1 MHTNSL
7 RHLLILTCTVNPQVS
22 KNLVRSHKELRLNDY
37 ITSLARLQKSSQKA
51 EIDFLVAENSNSI
64 DLIRSGLNYAGVD
77 LDNFTFL
84 SCEKDS
90 LSAASGISAGEHIML
105 REVAISIDLSKYDV
119 IWKLTGRL
127 YIENLGVLISRST
140 GDFRANR
147 FFTHNHTI
155 DSRFFG
161 MTTNVFKE
169 FALNPPKYSEITER
183 NASDHPSDIF
193 RAIEFYL
200 AHYALRLESKGLSVR
215 GLPGIPLY
223 RGISAST
230 GKSLDG
236 LSTRLKVKVLNR
248 FRRFFIKGLL
258 GVGP

>member
-1 MHTNSL
+1 MQTNSQ

-22 KNLVRSHKELRLNDY
+22 KNLVHSHKEQRLNDY
-37 ITSLARLQKSSQKA
+37 VTSFARLQKFSQGTD
-51 EIDFLVAENSNSI
+51 IDFLVTENSNSI
-64 DLIRSGLNYAGVD
+64 DLIKSGLNYAGVK

-84 SCEKDS
+84 SCEQDS
-90 LSAASGISAGEHIML
+90 LSADSGISAGEHEML
-105 REVAISIDLSKYDV
+105 REVAISTDLTKYDL

-127 YIENLGVLISRST
+127 CIENLGVLISKST

-147 FFTHNHTI
+147 FFTQDHTI

-161 MTTNVFKE
+161 MSTNVFKE
-169 FALNPPKYSEITER
+169 FALNPPKYSEILER
-183 NASDHPSDIF
+183 NAAIHTSDIF

-200 AHYALRLESKGLSVR
+200 AFYALRLESKGLSVR
-215 GLPGIPLY
+215 GLPAIPLY

-236 LSTRLKVKVLNR
+236 LSTRLKVKALNR
-248 FRRFFIKGLL
+248 FRRLFIKGLL

>member
-1 MHTNSL
+1 ML
-7 RHLLILTCTVNPQVS
+7 RDGQRHLLILTCTVCPQVNT
-22 KNLVRSHKELRLNDY
+22 NLVRSNMEQRLKDYVTNLANLHK
-37 ITSLARLQKSSQKA
+37 LAQNLK
-51 EIDFLVAENSNSI
+51 IDFLVAENSNSI
-64 DLIRSGLNYAGVD
+64 EFIYLGLKEIGVN
-77 LDNFTFL
+77 LDNFTFF

-90 LSAASGISAGEHIML
+90 LSAISGISAGEHNML
-105 REVAISIDLSKYDV
+105 REVAASFPLTSYDL

-127 YIENLGVLISRST
+127 SIENLAKLISKST

-147 FFTHNHTI
+147 FFYQAHTI

-161 MTTNVFKE
+161 MTPLVFKE
-169 FALNPPKYSEITER
+169 FALNPPKYSEDAQVGATLQ
-183 NASDHPSDIF
+183 SGDFF

-200 AHYALRLESKGLSVR
+200 AFFALGLESKGLSVR

-236 LSTRLKVKVLNR
+236 LQTRLKVKTLNR
-248 FRRFFIKGLL
+248 FRPFFIKGLL

>member
-1 MHTNSL
+1 MKTNEQH
-7 RHLLILTCTVNPQVS
+7 HLLILTCTVCPQVNS
-22 KNLVRSHKELRLNDY
+22 NLVRSNVEQRLNDY
-37 ITSLARLQKSSQKA
+37 ITNLANLQKFSRGIK
-51 EIDFLVAENSNSI
+51 IDFLVAENSNSVERI
-64 DLIRSGLNYAGVD
+64 HLGLKEIGVN
-77 LDNFTFL
+77 LDHFTFF
-84 SCEKDS
+84 SCEQDS
-90 LSAASGISAGEHIML
+90 LSSISGISAGEHGML
-105 REVAISIDLSKYDV
+105 REIAASVPLNNYDV

-127 YIENLGVLISRST
+127 SIENLRKLISNST

-147 FFTHNHTI
+147 FFSQDHTI

-169 FALNPPKYSEITER
+169 FALNPPKYAENTQGLDDVHIGGV
-183 NASDHPSDIF
+183 F

-200 AHYALRLESKGLSVR
+200 SFYALRLESKGLSVR
-215 GLPGIPLY
+215 GLPAIPLY

-236 LSTRLKVKVLNR
+236 LSTRLKVKALNR

>member
-1 MHTNSL
+1 MKTNEQ
-7 RHLLILTCTVNPQVS
+7 RHLLILTCTVCPQVNS
-22 KNLVRSHKELRLNDY
+22 NLVRSEREQRLKDY
-37 ITSLARLQKSSQKA
+37 ITSLANLQKFSQGIK
-51 EIDFLVAENSNSI
+51 IDFLVAENSNSVEFI
-64 DLIRSGLNYAGVD
+64 QLGLKEIGVN
-77 LDNFTFL
+77 LDNFTFF
-84 SCEKDS
+84 SCEQDS
-90 LSAASGISAGEHIML
+90 LSAISGISAGEHGML
-105 REVAISIDLSKYDV
+105 REVAASFPLINYDV

-127 YIENLGVLISRST
+127 SIENLDKLVSKST

-147 FFTHNHTI
+147 FFSQDHTI

-169 FALNPPKYSEITER
+169 FALNPPKYSEIPQGKEEFH
-183 NASDHPSDIF
+183 SGDVF

-200 AHYALRLESKGLSVR
+200 GFYALRLESKGLSVR

-236 LSTRLKVKVLNR
+236 LQTRIKVKVLNR

>member
-1 MHTNSL
+1 MQTNDK
-7 RHLLILTCTVNPQVS
+7 RHLLILTCTVRPQVKS
-22 KNLVRSHKELRLNDY
+22 NLVRSNMEQRLLDY
-37 ITSLARLQKSSQKA
+37 ITSLANLQKFSRGIK
-51 EIDFLVAENSNSI
+51 IDFLVVENSNSVE
-64 DLIRSGLNYAGVD
+64 LIHLGLKEIGVK
-77 LDNFTFL
+77 LDHFTFF
-84 SCEKDS
+84 SCEQDS
-90 LSAASGISAGEHIML
+90 LSAISGISAGEHGML
-105 REVAISIDLSKYDV
+105 REVAALFPLINYDV

-127 YIENLGVLISRST
+127 SIENLGKLISKST
-140 GDFRANR
+140 GEFRANR
-147 FFTHNHTI
+147 FFSQHHTF

-169 FALNPPKYSEITER
+169 FALNPPKYSENTQGL
-183 NASDHPSDIF
+183 DDVHTGDVF

-200 AHYALRLESKGLSVR
+200 SFYALRLESKGLIVR
-215 GLPGIPLY
+215 RLPGIPLY

-236 LSTRLKVKVLNR
+236 LSTRLKVKVLNK

>member
-1 MHTNSL
+1 MHTNSQ

-22 KNLVRSHKELRLNDY
+22 KNLVRSHKEQRLNDY
-37 ITSLARLQKSSQKA
+37 MTSFARLQKFSQGTD
-51 EIDFLVAENSNSI
+51 ISFLVVENSNSI
-64 DLIRSGLNYAGVD
+64 DLIKSGLNYAGVN
-77 LDNFTFL
+77 LANFIFL

-90 LSAASGISAGEHIML
+90 ISADSGISAGEHEML
-105 REVAISIDLSKYDV
+105 RKVAFSIDLTKYDV

-127 YIENLGVLISRST
+127 SIENLHNLISNST

-147 FFTHNHTI
+147 FFSQDHTI

-169 FALNPPKYSEITER
+169 FALNPPKYAENRQGLDDVHTG
-183 NASDHPSDIF
+183 DVF

-200 AHYALRLESKGLSVR
+200 SFYALRLESRGLSVR

>member
-1 MHTNSL
+1 V
-7 RHLLILTCTVNPQVS
+7 RPQTDT
-22 KNLVRSHKELRLNDY
+22 NLVRSNMEQRLKDY
-37 ITSLARLQKSSQKA
+37 ITNLAKLQKIAQGIK
-51 EIDFLVAENSNSI
+51 IDFLVVENSNSI
-64 DLIRSGLNYAGVD
+64 ELIYLGLKKIGVK
-77 LDNFTFL
+77 LDNFTFF

-90 LSAASGISAGEHIML
+90 LSAISGISAGEHGML
-105 REVAISIDLSKYDV
+105 REVATSFPFISYDL

-127 YIENLGVLISRST
+127 SIENLAKLISKSN

-147 FFTHNHTI
+147 FFSQDHTI

-161 MTTNVFKE
+161 MTPIVFKE
-169 FALNPPKYSEITER
+169 FALNPPKYSE
-183 NASDHPSDIF
+183 NAQESAIIQSGDFF

-200 AHYALRLESKGLSVR
+200 AFFALGLESKGLSVR

-230 GKSLDG
+230 GRSLDG
-236 LSTRLKVKVLNR
+236 FQTRLKVKTLNR
-248 FRRFFIKGLL
+248 FRPFFIKGLL

>member
-1 MHTNSL
+1 MQTNGQ
-7 RHLLILTCTVNPQVS
+7 RHLLILTCTVSPQVQS
-22 KNLVRSHKELRLNDY
+22 NLVRSNTEH
-37 ITSLARLQKSSQKA
+37 RLQDYLTSIVHMQKYSQGMN
-51 EIDFLVAENSNSI
+51 IDFLIAENSKSVQLIHSGLI
-64 DLIRSGLNYAGVD
+64 DLGLN
-77 LDNFTFL
+77 LDNFTFY
-84 SCEKDS
+84 SCQQDS
-90 LSAASGISAGEHIML
+90 LSRISGISAGEHEML
-105 REVAISIDLSKYDV
+105 REISGNFSFSSYEV

-127 YIENLGVLISRST
+127 SIENLYQLISKST

-147 FFTHNHTI
+147 FFTQDHTI

-161 MTTNVFKE
+161 MTPNLFRVF
-169 FALNPPKYSEITER
+169 ASNPPKYSEFSQGDAGFR
-183 NASDHPSDIF
+183 DHEIF

-200 AHYALRLESKGLSVR
+200 AFYALSLESKGFSVR

-236 LSTRLKVKVLNR
+236 LQTRLKVKALNR
-248 FRRFFIKGLL
+248 FRGLFIKGLL